1 MGQNYGLGRG
11 LSSLI
16 PQKKIN
22 RDDKENNFDFQKK
35 DEGNTGAD
43 LRMEN
48 SINNRENFNQGV
60 LEVDIEKILANPY
73 QPRIHFDEDKLREL
87 ADSIKEHGIL
97 QPLVVTKKGDGYEL
111 IAGERRLQASK
122 LAMLLKVPII
132 IKDVKDNQKLELAIV
147 ENIQRH
153 NLNPVE
159 EARSFQQ
166 LMERR
171 LQASKLAM
179 LSKVPIIIKDVKDNQ
194 KLELA
199 IVENIQRH
207 NLNPVEEAR
216 SFQQLMDEFKMSQED
231 VAKKLGKSRSVVANK
246 VRLLKLPIEA
256 IRALKDSIITEGHAK
271 AILSLEN
278 PEKQR
283 ALLDLI
289 IKNHWTVR
297 QTESKT
303 KEITSK
309 PYKRLSS
316 IDPEIKELEDKLAM
330 VMGTKVKVTKSGGE
344 GGKIIIDYYSSDE
357 LNKIIN
363 NLSTEKPEEII
374 PSMDEVA
381 FNEIEIERDKVE
393 EEGVDEKVILG
404 G

>member
-111 IAGERRLQASK
+111 IAG
-122 LAMLLKVPII
+122 
-132 IKDVKDNQKLELAIV
+132 
-147 ENIQRH
+147 
-153 NLNPVE
+153 
-159 EARSFQQ
+159 
-166 LMERR
+166 ERR